1 MVLGKFVF
9 SAWLF
14 CSCVLFFVLDSRM
27 VAWQDY
33 VRLRDR
39 STSRNGSLSIQ
50 LLRVSMCASRSS
62 ARFCLHLVTGPWH
75 TGSSSV
81 SGADLRGQA
90 RHVPSTRRAS
100 LDILPHSELAAL
112 APHLASYG
120 KAVAPPGKEAIAEH
134 RLVKKKTLPLKYLYT
149 VVSSVS
155 DFAHFVVFYRPRLS
169 VKSPSYGTAT

>member
-62 ARFCLHLVTGPWH
+62 ARFCLHVVTGPWH

-134 RLVKKKTLPLKYLYT
+134 HSAKKKTLPLK
-149 VVSSVS
+149 
-155 DFAHFVVFYRPRLS
+155 
-169 VKSPSYGTAT
+169 

>member
-1 MVLGKFVF
+1 MDL
-9 SAWLF
+9 
-14 CSCVLFFVLDSRM
+14 
-27 VAWQDY
+27 WQDY
-33 VRLRDR
+33 FWLGGKSKKHIEERFA
-39 STSRNGSLSIQ
+39 IQ

-62 ARFCLHLVTGPWH
+62 ARCCLHVGTGPRH

-81 SGADLRGQA
+81 SGADLHGQA

-134 RLVKKKTLPLKYLYT
+134 HSAKKKTLPLK
-149 VVSSVS
+149 
-155 DFAHFVVFYRPRLS
+155 
-169 VKSPSYGTAT
+169 